1 MLVQASQLIKNI
13 NRLKRD
19 NHSTDAA
26 PIQIEAIFTRKKKDI
41 VAAQKLRYR
50 VFTEEYG
57 AKIRSVRG
65 IDKDRYD
72 KHCLHLIVKDT
83 CSNEVIGYTRVLTHS
98 AARITNGFY
107 SSSEFDLTNIL
118 NHVNQ
123 EKGGRIIEIGRTCID
138 SRYRNG
144 GTIGTLW
151 AAIGQYLQ
159 DNHVRFL
166 IGCASISMSDGGG
179 AAHSIMEKI
188 RQKHLTESNLRVTP
202 HKGLHVLNPKIQTS
216 PKIPPLLKA
225 YLGMG
230 AKIAGEPYW
239 DIDFNVADVF
249 IFLDMNNVSHR
260 YKKHF
265 LRNTSKQQ

>member
-13 NRLKRD
+13 NRLTKE
-19 NHSTDAA
+19 NHSKDAA
-26 PIQIEAIFTRKKKDI
+26 PIQLEALFTHKRKDI
-41 VAAQKLRYR
+41 IAAQKLRYR

-65 IDKDRYD
+65 IDKDRFD

-83 CSNEVIGYTRVLTHS
+83 CSGEIIGYTRVLTLS
-98 AARITNGFY
+98 AARLTNGFY

-118 NHVNQ
+118 KHAKQATN
-123 EKGGRIIEIGRTCID
+123 GRMIEIGRTCID

-144 GTIGTLW
+144 GTIGVLW

-166 IGCASISMSDGGG
+166 IGCASISMMDGGI
-179 AAHSIMEKI
+179 AAHAIMKKI
-188 RQKHLTESNLRVTP
+188 RQKHLTSSDLRVTP
-202 HKGLHVLNPKIQTS
+202 YKALDIPVKNSELS
-216 PKIPPLLKA
+216 PKMPPLLKA

-249 IFLDMNNVSHR
+249 ILLDMETVSDR

-265 LRNTSKQQ
+265 LRNR